1 MESWIMD
8 ARYAARRL
16 LRRPLYALLSVLTL
30 ALGIGGI
37 ASVYGIA
44 RPILL
49 DPLPYKAEEGLAAFW
64 PSQTGKGADMV
75 NAMPKYI
82 GSNTLSGDLQWN
94 AALLEGDLED
104 LVPKRFTNPG
114 QRPSLCPAR
123 TSAFP
128 LEVSSKP
135 PKTAK
140 RP

>member
-64 PSQTGKGADMV
+64 MPFDWTEQEFLFLRGKIPGFSEV
-75 NAMPKYI
+75 
-82 GSNTLSGDLQWN
+82 
-94 AALLEGDLED
+94 AAL
-104 LVPKRFTNPG
+104 
-114 QRPSLCPAR
+114 A
-123 TSAFP
+123 A
-128 LEVSSKP
+128 SS
-135 PKTAK
+135 TEL
-140 RP
+140 